1 MPPAISIGISEPAST
16 GLGECPGIVGTSS
29 RRIEVPTPIS
39 GNFVRPAHAITA
51 SLFRKERANRF
62 LVPIKFTD
70 CQGRV
75 RIRDQRDGLWP
86 SERAGCSITVQPEPN
101 PSDGYLV
108 AGKLPYDRLSERSI
122 VIRRSHP
129 IHHST
134 GSKTLSIRHST
145 SVRSPRLTAGTKFQG
160 CTGPVAAIGYP
171 APPRQNSAAR
181 FGLRSTLHWFVT
193 ERPRCLRRRRC
204 QCYMV
209 VRPHAVAVV
218 TVKPRAMGR
227 SDAALGT

>member
-1 MPPAISIGISEPAST
+1 MRPRLCVVQQVNSARTTGGLNSAST

-122 VIRRSHP
+122 VMRRSHP
-129 IHHST
+129 IQLPRNTVNDVAVISGVPGRVCWHPTQPAAKLSAYAT
-134 GSKTLSIRHST
+134 RPPSDRRGSRQVQNSKVVLGR
-145 SVRSPRLTAGTKFQG
+145 R
-160 CTGPVAAIGYP
+160 VAAIG
-171 APPRQNSAAR
+171 SK
-181 FGLRSTLHWFVT
+181 LI
-193 ERPRCLRRRRC
+193 
-204 QCYMV
+204 
-209 VRPHAVAVV
+209 
-218 TVKPRAMGR
+218 PRAA
-227 SDAALGT
+227 SAKFCGTLWPS